1 METKIPQEL
10 IDRIID
16 EINAVLDI
24 PFLNE
29 KQERFLLSLVLS
41 ILLETLLKLKK

>member
-1 METKIPQEL
+1 METKVPQDL
-10 IDRIID
+10 IDKIID
-16 EINAVLDI
+16 EINAAIDI

-41 ILLETLLKLKK
+41 IILETLLKLKK